1 MSIEPKEK
9 VQKKYMFYVSKTNSQ
24 QKQSNNIVLSNPKL
38 SSSSSVSASTRKTTP
53 ATVEKCKSEIVKD
66 AVAEWQQ

>member
-24 QKQSNNIVLSNPKL
+24 QKQSNSIVLSNPKL
-38 SSSSSVSASTRKTTP
+38 SSSSSVSASTRKTTLVTLKN
-53 ATVEKCKSEIVKD
+53 AS
-66 AVAEWQQ
+66 

>member
-24 QKQSNNIVLSNPKL
+24 QKQSNSIVLSNPKL
-38 SSSSSVSASTRKTTP
+38 SSSSVSASTRKTTLVTLKN
-53 ATVEKCKSEIVKD
+53 ASQK
-66 AVAEWQQ
+66 